1 MPISAFP
8 SPPPSRADPTNYPA
22 RADAA
27 MAWFEDLPDDFNADI
42 ASLAS
47 SVAAAQAAAASASA
61 SVGTTGT
68 SSTSLT
74 IGTGAKTL
82 TIETGKVFVAGQW
95 VVISQSANAANQ
107 MIARIDS
114 YVSGTGVLNATVVKA
129 TGAGT
134 AASWVVGLTPA
145 FDENALP
152 KSGGTMTG
160 PIAEMGNSS
169 TIKDPD
175 GAAQPVGYRSLP
187 LRAAS
192 SQQTLALTDVGRG
205 ISITTGGV
213 IVPTNATVAFAIGD
227 TIAVYNN
234 SGSSQTI
241 SAAVGVTLRLA
252 GGSNTGNRTLAQ
264 RGFATLMKV
273 GTNEWVAAGPGL
285 S

>member
-1 MPISAFP
+1 MPISPFP
-8 SPPPSRADPTNYPA
+8 SPAPSRADPTNYPA
-22 RADAA
+22 RADDA
-27 MAWFEDLPDDFNADI
+27 MTWFENLPDEFNADI
-42 ASLAS
+42 ASLEG
-47 SVAAAQAAAASASA
+47 SVAAAQAAAAAASA

-68 SSTSLT
+68 STTSLT

-95 VVISQSANAANQ
+95 VVISHSANTANQ

-114 YVSGTGVLNATVVKA
+114 YVSGTGVLNATVMKA
-129 TGAGT
+129 TGSGT

-145 FDENALP
+145 FDDNALP

-175 GAAQPVGYRSLP
+175 GVAQPVGYRSLP
-187 LRAAS
+187 LRPATA
-192 SQQTLALTDVGRG
+192 QQTLALTDVGRG
-205 ISITTGGV
+205 ISITTGGI
-213 IVPTNATVAFAIGD
+213 IVPANATVAFAVGD
-227 TIAVYNN
+227 MIAVYNN

-241 SAAVGVTLRLA
+241 SAAGGVTLRLA
-252 GGSNTGNRTLAQ
+252 GGSSTGSRTLAQ

-273 GTNEWVAAGPGL
+273 ATNEWVANGAGL